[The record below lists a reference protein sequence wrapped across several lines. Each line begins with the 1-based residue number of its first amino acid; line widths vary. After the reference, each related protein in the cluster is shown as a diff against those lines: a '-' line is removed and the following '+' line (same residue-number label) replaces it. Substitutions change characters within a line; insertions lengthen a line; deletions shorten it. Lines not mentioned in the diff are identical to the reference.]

1 MYVNRVAQL
10 HLQGITEQIC
20 STDKGNFMYFACSQ
34 TLCMNCGGNDPVTF
48 EWTLV
53 SDSGATPLDERNV
66 TSYGI
71 VDSYDGSLELDVSV
85 FTSIVDV
92 EVFTLFF
99 RGA

>member
-1 MYVNRVAQL
+1 
-10 HLQGITEQIC
+10 
-20 STDKGNFMYFACSQ
+20 MYFACSQ